1 MCLPVPP
8 YLRDKTYGL
17 GWSRT
22 NDTLGF
28 NQVLYQ
34 LSYQTKTA
42 DPYATDDAFL
52 RTDDAHLSQDGQA
65 FRWVYNSLTWR
76 HYRQLKTR
84 TTCRFSPDAS
94 CLRRQLGNVR
104 LQVPLGIAVTQLL
117 QPGYKECVRFELP

>member
-22 NDTLGF
+22 TGTRLF
-28 NQVLYQ
+28 KPLLYQ
-34 LSYQTKTA
+34 LSYQTKNA

-52 RTDDAHLSQDGQA
+52 RTDDVHLSQDGQA
-65 FRWVYNSLTWR
+65 FRWVYTVLTGR
-76 HYRQLKTR
+76 YCYQLRTC
-84 TTCRFSPDAS
+84 TTCTFFPDAS

-104 LQVPLGIAVTQLL
+104 LHVLPGIEVTQLL
-117 QPGYKECVRFELP
+117 